1 MNEQE
6 IPPVHRISADERRVP
21 QELEYVAYRG
31 GLLLGELMQ
40 GFKRDGGDPMGIMP
54 TALVVPP
61 SLQSDAEKILKVAQL
76 ENGGGNINYNK
87 VELIVNSWLE

>member
-1 MNEQE
+1 
-6 IPPVHRISADERRVP
+6 
-21 QELEYVAYRG
+21 
-31 GLLLGELMQ
+31 
-40 GFKRDGGDPMGIMP
+40 MGIMP

-76 ENGGGNINYNK
+76 ANGGGNINYNK